1 MLHACVILGTKPAAL
16 GKDYKFSIFTVFLIK
31 IIPPSFREYFPL
43 FQFGFYC
50 YLSMY
55 INSAACL
62 EPCMIHVTLYSR

>member
-55 INSAACL
+55 IN
-62 EPCMIHVTLYSR
+62 